1 MGSGKRR
8 VSQVSSML
16 VSLTQSLHLRKT
28 TPDNS
33 PTFVHFL
40 HTFTIRTLS
49 LSQSNFSIYL
59 FVTKMPPTIR
69 GTNNK
74 KESPPPKKNI
84 EPAKKN

>member
-1 MGSGKRR
+1 MSCFRTAKKKLL
-8 VSQVSSML
+8 SYTNTKPPS
-16 VSLTQSLHLRKT
+16 TK
-28 TPDNS
+28 DNS

-49 LSQSNFSIYL
+49 LSQSNFMIYL